1 MNLFKSSDLLRIIGL
16 VNKKPRNLTF
26 LTVVLTVSGG
36 LITVLMIA
44 FLIISGNDPSS
55 RTAQANNGQDR
66 YSIVKIGQQEMK
78 VEIASTFRQQYQG
91 LSGRQA
97 ICADCGM
104 LFVFADSDK
113 KSFVMRDMEFP
124 LDMIFVDN
132 GVIKNIAADLE
143 PEGDDP
149 KNIYESDGASDQ
161 VLEVNG
167 GYCQR
172 HNIKPGD
179 RVSIKQ

>member
-1 MNLFKSSDLLRIIGL
+1 MNLLKSSDLLRIIGL
-16 VNKKPRNLTF
+16 ANKKPLNLTF
-26 LTVVLTVSGG
+26 LTIVLTISGG
-36 LITVLMIA
+36 LVAVLMIVFA
-44 FLIISGNDPSS
+44 IVSGNDPSS
-55 RTAQANNGQDR
+55 RTAQANNRSDS
-66 YSIVKIGQQEMK
+66 YSIVMIGRQEIRA
-78 VEIASTFRQQYQG
+78 EIASTFKQQYQG

-104 LFVFADSDK
+104 LFVFSDSDK

-124 LDMIFVDN
+124 LDMIFIDN
-132 GVIKNIAADLE
+132 GVVKNIAADLE
-143 PEGDDP
+143 PEGADP

-179 RVSIKQ
+179 HVSIRQ